1 MTRIGIIGSGW
12 GSRVQA
18 PIFREVGFDVVE
30 IRGRDWQ
37 RFADENV
44 EVVSVV
50 VPPAHHLQIAHAA
63 LAAGKHVICEKPT
76 ALNAAQAEEL
86 AKAARAHP
94 QQIAIIDHELRFL
107 PSFIAAREQI
117 RDVRYIEVRYSSPA
131 RGDRSREFSWF
142 NDASEGG
149 GVWGAVGSHFID
161 AIRYLVGEIASVEAA
176 SLDTIIKE
184 RSGRAV
190 TSDDVAAIHLRLQNG
205 AIAMLSLSAVA
216 AGQDEPATITVH
228 GETGAWRLTGEELL
242 FAKPKE
248 KYQRIAGDDLAPRPG
263 NSPGGAFG
271 TGTFHLAQAWLR
283 GDLKAAATFED
294 GLAQQRVLDEA
305 RALQT
310 PRPA

>member
-30 IRGRDWQ
+30 IRGREWQ

-44 EVVSVV
+44 DVVSVV
-50 VPPAHHLQIAHAA
+50 VPPAHHLEIAQAA

-76 ALNAAQAEEL
+76 ALNVAQAEEL
-86 AKAARAHP
+86 AKSARAHSN
-94 QQIAIIDHELRFL
+94 QIAIIDHELRFL
-107 PSFIAAREQI
+107 PSFRVAREQI

-131 RGDRSREFSWF
+131 RGDRSREWSWF

-149 GVWGAVGSHFID
+149 GVWGAVGSHFVD
-161 AIRYLVGEIASVEAA
+161 AIRYLVGEIEAVEAA
-176 SLDTIIKE
+176 SFETIIKE

-190 TSDDVAAIHLRLQNG
+190 TSDDVAAIHLRLTNG

-216 AGQDEPATITVH
+216 AGQDEAATITIH
-228 GETGAWRLTGEELL
+228 GEIGAWRLTGEDLL

-248 KYQRIAGDDLAPRPG
+248 KYTRIAGGDLAARPG

-283 GDLKAAATFED
+283 GELKPAATFED
-294 GLAQQRVLDEA
+294 GLAQQRVLDDA
-305 RALQT
+305 RSLSRRA
-310 PRPA
+310 